1 MQQANLY
8 DPAFVRAL
16 FDEMSATYG
25 LVNLVSSFGFCR
37 RWRLQCVQ
45 HAQLFDGA
53 RVVDLMT
60 GMGELCPEV
69 GNSIG
74 PGGRII
80 AVDISP
86 VMCSKTRQHQAER
99 LVCPLEVI
107 EADALCSSLPTGS
120 ADVVLAS
127 FGLKTF
133 SSDQVRQLAREVRRL
148 LKPGGVF
155 SFIEISV
162 PPSGVLRWPYMLY
175 LKRLIP
181 LIGRLLMG
189 NPENYRLLGVYT
201 EAFGSC
207 HSVASAF
214 RAVGFEDVPV
224 RVVSTQRV
232 TGSMRSRGR
241 PRVNRRPGCPCL
253 RADRA
258 DRFERVGR

>member
-8 DPAFVRAL
+8 DPALVRSL
-16 FDEMSATYG
+16 FDEMAATYG

-37 RWRLQCVQ
+37 RWRLQCIQQVR
-45 HAQLFDGA
+45 LFEGA
-53 RVVDLMT
+53 RVIDLMT
-60 GMGELCPEV
+60 GMGELCPAIANSV
-69 GNSIG
+69 GS
-74 PGGRII
+74 GGGVV

-86 VMCSKTRQHQAER
+86 VMCSKARQHLAER
-99 LVCPLEVI
+99 LTCPIEVI
-107 EADALCSSLPTGS
+107 EADALCSSLPSGS

-133 SSDQVRQLAREVRRL
+133 SSDQGRQLAKEVRRL
-148 LKPGGVF
+148 LKPGGMF

-162 PPSGVLRWPYMLY
+162 PPSTLLRGPYMLY

-181 LIGRLLMG
+181 LIGRLMMG

-214 RAVGFEDVPV
+214 RAAGLEVEV
-224 RVVSTQRV
+224 RSFFFGCA
-232 TGSMRSRGR
+232 TG
-241 PRVNRRPGCPCL
+241 L
-253 RADRA
+253 
-258 DRFERVGR
+258 VGRRR